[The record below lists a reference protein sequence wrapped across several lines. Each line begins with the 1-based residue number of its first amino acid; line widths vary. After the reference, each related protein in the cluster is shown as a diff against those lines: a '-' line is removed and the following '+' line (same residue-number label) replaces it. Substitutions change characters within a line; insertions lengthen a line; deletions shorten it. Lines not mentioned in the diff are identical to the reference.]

1 MRKALLFTMFLML
14 GATTLFAGKKHA
26 RYYAEP
32 HRASYGP
39 QVAITVHTPYGSGS
53 FARGTP
59 APYYYDGW
67 RDRDNRHYTPK
78 QWKRHMKQLRKAE
91 KRHRQHLRDHHRRHH
106 REYCERCA
114 TFYRRWR

>member
-39 QVAITVHTPYGSGS
+39 QVAVTVHTPYGSGS
-53 FARGTP
+53 FVRGAP

-67 RDRDNRHYTPK
+67 TDGGHRHYK
-78 QWKRHMKQLRKAE
+78 AKKCKRCKKLWKAKKRHWRN
-91 KRHRQHLRDHHRRHH
+91 HRRCGDCYRPHRRH
-106 REYCERCA
+106 R
-114 TFYRRWR
+114 